1 MKNKITKNTTIK
13 KILKMKNGEEIL
25 MKYNLPCL
33 SCPMAAL
40 EIDKLKIGQVA
51 EMYGIDADKLI
62 KELNKNQD
70 K

>member
-1 MKNKITKNTTIK
+1 
-13 KILKMKNGEEIL
+13 MKNGEEIL
-25 MKYNLPCL
+25 TKYNLPCL

-40 EIDKLKIGQVA
+40 EIDKLEIGQVA